1 MDLAELTDRAAIMD
15 VVVAYATALDTRDWK
30 LLAEQFTPDATW
42 AYPGMIEQVRGP
54 EQIAAALGAG
64 LRGLEATQHL
74 LGNHH
79 IRLDG
84 DQAEHTCYFQ
94 AQHVR
99 RGAPGGD
106 TYLAAGRYSDVLR
119 RTPGGWKIAA
129 RRLSGMWS
137 QGSLGVF
144 SR

>member
-1 MDLAELTDRAAIMD
+1 MDLAELADRAAIMD
-15 VVVAYATALDTRDWK
+15 VAVAYATALDTRDWR

-54 EQIAAALGAG
+54 EPIAAALGAALG
-64 LRGLEATQHL
+64 GLEATQHL

-84 DQAEHTCYFQ
+84 DRAEHTCYFQ

-99 RGAPGGD
+99 RGD
-106 TYLAAGRYSDVLR
+106 TYTVAGRYSDVLR
-119 RTPGGWKIAA
+119 RTPEGWKIAS
-129 RRLSGMWS
+129 RELTGMWS
-137 QGSLGVF
+137 QGNLGVF
-144 SR
+144 AP